1 MKNCRTWRRGDG
13 VLVGQQEVA
22 RHVEGRDVILELN
35 SGFWILSTTI
45 DYLRQNQREENLM
58 YMKISMLLLFFANE

>member
-58 YMKISMLLLFFANE
+58 YMKISMLFFFVNE